1 MDKACAKIF
10 VHEDPTGSSIHS
22 CFIKKCKR
30 RPTVFLRTV
39 REESKEE
46 WIPTCRVHTSQVAG
60 LVGGG
65 LAGDEERRRPQSA
78 AAVRWR
84 RRRPMT

>member
-1 MDKACAKIF
+1 MDKACAKVFI
-10 VHEDPTGSSIHS
+10 HEDSTGSSIHS

-39 REESKEE
+39 REGSKEE

-60 LVGGG
+60 LVVAALLVMKKDDDPNQTRLFDG
-65 LAGDEERRRPQSA
+65 AEEGQ
-78 AAVRWR
+78 
-84 RRRPMT
+84 